1 MNNENLNATLRCV
14 TRPSAAQEEKIKTF
28 LKNKYQAENIT
39 LTISIDPSVRG
50 GFILSANNDEYDW
63 STRSR
68 QQQLQEQIQAARD
81 QAIQMKKRWNTYV
94 HFKRGYRTIRSH
106 FPRK

>member
-39 LTISIDPSVRG
+39 LTIKCTGRLYS
-50 GFILSANNDEYDW
+50 
-63 STRSR
+63 
-68 QQQLQEQIQAARD
+68 
-81 QAIQMKKRWNTYV
+81 KR
-94 HFKRGYRTIRSH
+94 KQR
-106 FPRK
+106 

>member
-28 LKNKYQAENIT
+28 LKNKYQAQNIT
-39 LTISIDPSVRG
+39 LNILIDPSVRG

-68 QQQLQEQIQAARD
+68 QQQLQEHSNE
-81 QAIQMKKRWNTYV
+81 KGWNTYV
-94 HFKRGYRTIRSH
+94 HLKRGNRTI
-106 FPRK
+106 

>member
-1 MNNENLNATLRCV
+1 MR
-14 TRPSAAQEEKIKTF
+14 RKKKKIKTF
-28 LKNKYQAENIT
+28 LKNKYQAQNIT
-39 LTISIDPSVRG
+39 LNILIDPSVRG

-81 QAIQMKKRWNTYV
+81 KSHSNEKEWNTYV
-94 HFKRGYRTIRSH
+94 HLKRGNRTI
-106 FPRK
+106 

>member
-81 QAIQMKKRWNTYV
+81 KAIQMKKDGTLMSIL
-94 HFKRGYRTIRSH
+94 KEAIE
-106 FPRK
+106 